1 MRSPVTASSSLT
13 VGCRVHA
20 AERCPHPR
28 RGPSGP
34 SASRATTRSSTSSAE
49 RVPVRSSRCETC
61 VHWSRCTCW
70 SHSPGISQR
79 PSASCSLARGGR
91 GRFSPTSTTR
101 PSMTSTSRGMP
112 TGGSGSTVGVAGIT
126 GTSRVLRNRKLA
138 AVTGRRCATEPSL
151 VVLRCTQHS
160 CTHPR
165 GADQP
170 ARRERR
176 EARGL
181 FPGSLRIASEAISW
195 RGAWPTR
202 ESWWG
207 HVDRGE
213 RSQGAC
219 IAARSRA
226 WWASTSYV
234 RVLATRCP
242 RAAAARQPVT
252 VITAYAEPRR
262 LPPRTVCTANAE

>member
-28 RGPSGP
+28 TGPSGP

-112 TGGSGSTVGVAGIT
+112 TGGSGSTVGVADIT

-138 AVTGRRCATEPSL
+138 AVTGRRCATGPSL
-151 VVLRCTQHS
+151 VVPGAPSTGGRSLG
-160 CTHPR
+160 

-181 FPGSLRIASEAISW
+181 VLAKGKADE
-195 RGAWPTR
+195 GGMV
-202 ESWWG
+202 G

-226 WWASTSYV
+226 WLAST
-234 RVLATRCP
+234 P
-242 RAAAARQPVT
+242 RSEWWQRSAPGQL
-252 VITAYAEPRR
+252 RR
-262 LPPRTVCTANAE
+262 GSR